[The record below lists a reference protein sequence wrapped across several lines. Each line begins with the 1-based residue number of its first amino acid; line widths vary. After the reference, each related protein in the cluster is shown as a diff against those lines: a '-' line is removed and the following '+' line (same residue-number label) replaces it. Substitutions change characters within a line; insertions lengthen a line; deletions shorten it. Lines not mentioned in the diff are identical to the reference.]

1 MSINKVLLSGL
12 LACSLSACSRDLFIS
27 HNGNMPTNERIE
39 QVKVGQSKNQ
49 VKSIL
54 GSPSSVVSLDKNTWI
69 YMSSDIERIAFLE
82 PKEVSRDV
90 LTIKFDEENN
100 VIDIDRM
107 SQKDG
112 KQVAINEDKTETMG
126 QQQGFFRRF
135 FGGVGSYMP
144 FPKSLSHSSSPADAG
159 FFLHQ
164 AILMDFESILIS
176 CCKKSTIK
184 SFLFRISI
192 FFRHIF
198 L

>member
-90 LTIKFDEENN
+90 LTT
-100 VIDIDRM
+100 
-107 SQKDG
+107 KDG
-112 KQVAINEDKTETMG
+112 VELWAQGDDLI
-126 QQQGFFRRF
+126 QQDLFHDRSPLRSARRGAWFRARK
-135 FGGVGSYMP
+135 GGSRRKAVPRWMRAVLYR
-144 FPKSLSHSSSPADAG
+144 L
-159 FFLHQ
+159 
-164 AILMDFESILIS
+164 
-176 CCKKSTIK
+176 
-184 SFLFRISI
+184 
-192 FFRHIF
+192 
-198 L
+198 

>member
-126 QQQGFFRRF
+126 QQQGFFRPLFRRGRQLYAF
-135 FGGVGSYMP
+135 P
-144 FPKSLSHSSSPADAG
+144 RRQPRPKSLSHSSSPADAG
-159 FFLHQ
+159 FFYIRL
-164 AILMDFESILIS
+164 S
-176 CCKKSTIK
+176 
-184 SFLFRISI
+184 
-192 FFRHIF
+192 
-198 L
+198 

>member
-135 FGGVGSYMP
+135 FGGVGTPHP
-144 FPKSLSHSSSPADAG
+144 FYEVPHLVDTGHADKRTDSNNLPAFSVLCLTKSPADAG
-159 FFLHQ
+159 FFYIRL
-164 AILMDFESILIS
+164 S
-176 CCKKSTIK
+176 
-184 SFLFRISI
+184 
-192 FFRHIF
+192 
-198 L
+198 

>member
-82 PKEVSRDV
+82 PKEVSR
-90 LTIKFDEENN
+90 

-144 FPKSLSHSSSPADAG
+144 FPGGSRGQNL
-159 FFLHQ
+159 
-164 AILMDFESILIS
+164 
-176 CCKKSTIK
+176 
-184 SFLFRISI
+184 
-192 FFRHIF
+192 
-198 L
+198 

>member
-69 YMSSDIERIAFLE
+69 YMSSDIERIAFLA

-144 FPKSLSHSSSPADAG
+144 FPGGSRGQNL
-159 FFLHQ
+159 
-164 AILMDFESILIS
+164 
-176 CCKKSTIK
+176 
-184 SFLFRISI
+184 
-192 FFRHIF
+192 
-198 L
+198 

>member
-135 FGGVGSYMP
+135 FIYTP
-144 FPKSLSHSSSPADAG
+144 FLGKIIPVSLPTIEPAVRQYRIFAAKNNMQQKWKSSLSTTR
-159 FFLHQ
+159 
-164 AILMDFESILIS
+164 SI
-176 CCKKSTIK
+176 
-184 SFLFRISI
+184 RI
-192 FFRHIF
+192 
-198 L
+198 

>member
-90 LTIKFDEENN
+90 LTIKFDEEN
-100 VIDIDRM
+100 
-107 SQKDG
+107 K
-112 KQVAINEDKTETMG
+112 VAINEDKTETMG

-144 FPKSLSHSSSPADAG
+144 FPGGSRGQNL
-159 FFLHQ
+159 
-164 AILMDFESILIS
+164 
-176 CCKKSTIK
+176 
-184 SFLFRISI
+184 
-192 FFRHIF
+192 
-198 L
+198 

>member
-69 YMSSDIERIAFLE
+69 YMSSDIERIAFLA

-107 SQKDG
+107 KPERRQTGCHQRRQDRNHG
-112 KQVAINEDKTETMG
+112 AAAG
-126 QQQGFFRRF
+126 LLPPLFRRGRQLYAF
-135 FGGVGSYMP
+135 P
-144 FPKSLSHSSSPADAG
+144 RRQPRPKSLNHSSSPADAG
-159 FFLHQ
+159 LFFN
-164 AILMDFESILIS
+164 
-176 CCKKSTIK
+176 
-184 SFLFRISI
+184 FRLS
-192 FFRHIF
+192 
-198 L
+198 

>member
-135 FGGVGSYMP
+135 FGVLLRLLRN
-144 FPKSLSHSSSPADAG
+144 LSALLHG
-159 FFLHQ
+159 FLE
-164 AILMDFESILIS
+164 LL
-176 CCKKSTIK
+176 
-184 SFLFRISI
+184 
-192 FFRHIF
+192 
-198 L
+198 